1 MSRTETQATER
12 PASVT
17 PTERFLTAGLL
28 FAPLL
33 YLAADST
40 YAATSWH
47 NATAGVL
54 HVLGATAYGFVVWR
68 IATWLPRESLLGLW
82 IIITG
87 VIGLAGNVA
96 YGFDTI
102 HMSLGDT
109 ALVDQ
114 AGAAN
119 LIKPYGLFFPLS
131 LALMAW
137 GLARLGNRWQSGLIL
152 VAALAW
158 PVAHIA
164 NIAWLAVAVN
174 MALVVGFGSLVWAQR
189 ERSQILDDVRATS

>member
-1 MSRTETQATER
+1 MSSTEIQTMESS
-12 PASVT
+12 ASVT
-17 PTERFLTAGLL
+17 PTERFLTAALL

-33 YLAADST
+33 YLAADSM
-40 YAATSWH
+40 YAATSWD

-54 HVLGATAYGFVVWR
+54 HVIGATAYGFVVWR
-68 IATWLPRESLLGLW
+68 IATWLPRESVLGLA

-137 GLARLGNRWQSGLIL
+137 GLARLGNRWQSGVVL
-152 VAALAW
+152 VAAIAW

-174 MALVVGFGSLVWAQR
+174 VALVVGFGSLVWAQR
-189 ERSQILDDVRATS
+189 EPSQVLADVPAT

>member
-1 MSRTETQATER
+1 MSVTEANVSDRMAPT
-12 PASVT
+12 T
-17 PTERFLTAGLL
+17 PTERFLTAALL

-33 YLAADST
+33 YLAADAT

-54 HVLGATAYGFVVWR
+54 HVIAATAYGFVVWR
-68 IATWLPRESLLGLW
+68 IATWLPRESSLALT

-87 VIGLAGNVA
+87 MIGLAGNVA

-102 HMSLGDT
+102 HTSLGDT

-114 AGAAN
+114 TGAAN

-131 LALMAW
+131 VALMAW
-137 GLARLGNRWQSGLIL
+137 GLARLGNRWQAGLVL

-158 PVAHIA
+158 PIGHIG

-174 MALVVGFGSLVWAQR
+174 IALVVGFGSLAWTRPQH
-189 ERSQILDDVRATS
+189 SQASA

>member
-1 MSRTETQATER
+1 MSVTESETTKR
-12 PASVT
+12 PAAVT
-17 PTERFLTAGLL
+17 PTEQFLTAALI

-33 YLAADST
+33 SLAADAT

-54 HVLGATAYGFVVWR
+54 HVIGATAYGFVVWR
-68 IATWLPRESLLGLW
+68 VATWLPRESVLGLS
-82 IIITG
+82 IIVTG

-131 LALMAW
+131 VALMAW
-137 GLARLGNRWQSGLIL
+137 GLARLGNRWQSGLVL
-152 VAALAW
+152 LAALAW

-189 ERSQILDDVRATS
+189 DRSPMLDSARVTS

>member
-1 MSRTETQATER
+1 MSVSEAQVDDRRTST
-12 PASVT
+12 T
-17 PTERFLTAGLL
+17 PTDRFLTAALV

-33 YLAADST
+33 YLAADAT
-40 YAATSWH
+40 YAATSWD

-68 IATWLPRESLLGLW
+68 VATCLPRESILKLS

-102 HMSLGDT
+102 HTSLGDT

-114 AGAAN
+114 SGAAN

-137 GLARLGNRWQSGLIL
+137 GLARLGNRWQAGVVL

-158 PVAHIA
+158 PIAHIG

-174 MALVVGFGSLVWAQR
+174 IALVVGFGSLAWAHFPY
-189 ERSQILDDVRATS
+189 SRAST